1 MQKSKLS
8 CTLSTS
14 FRVTLCEEKIL
25 FIGYARV
32 SKSDGSQTLDLQRDA
47 LLHAGVHSDKIYED
61 LASGRKDARPGLES
75 CLKTL
80 RSGDTLVVWKIDR
93 LGRDLKHLVTT
104 VDGLRIKNI
113 GFKVLSGHG
122 SQIDTTSPDGRFVFN
137 LFAALAEFERELIT
151 ERTKAGLSAA
161 RARGRNGGRPRK
173 MDRATL
179 QMAMAAL
186 SDPKS
191 IAADVAKKLNIQTST
206 LYSYVNGDGSPKKLG
221 FELLKNI

>member
-1 MQKSKLS
+1 ML
-8 CTLSTS
+8 
-14 FRVTLCEEKIL
+14 
-25 FIGYARV
+25 IGYARV

-47 LLHAGVHSDKIYED
+47 LINAGVQADKIYED
-61 LASGRKDARPGLES
+61 LASGRKDARPGLDE

-80 RSGDTLVVWKIDR
+80 RPGDTLIVWKIDR
-93 LGRDLKHLVTT
+93 LGRDLRHLVTT
-104 VDGLRIKNI
+104 VDELRKKNI
-113 GFKVLSGHG
+113 GFKVLAGQG

-137 LFAALAEFERELIT
+137 LFAALAEFERELIA

-191 IAADVAKKLNIQTST
+191 VAAEVAKRLNIQTST

-221 FELLKNI
+221 SDLLKIEM